1 MSATS
6 LPVLFSAI
14 LKKNQKLSGY
24 ILLTDKISLSGCFY
38 SVKYWAIC
46 ALKLFVN
53 QAVTS

>member
-6 LPVLFSAI
+6 LPALFSAI